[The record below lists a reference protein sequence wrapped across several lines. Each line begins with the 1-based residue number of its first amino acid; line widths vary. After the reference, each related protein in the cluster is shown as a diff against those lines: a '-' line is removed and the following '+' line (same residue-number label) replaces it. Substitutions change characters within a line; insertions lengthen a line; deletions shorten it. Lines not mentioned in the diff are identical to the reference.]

1 MGDEHKDSPLPL
13 SPRARYLARSP
24 KSSLVPKTRKQI
36 RLNQIRKS
44 FEKPRSITRH
54 SANKRSTKK
63 SKKSARKTFYAA
75 NAYTIL
81 GHGSEGNSTFILPAN
96 CMVITLA
103 HPGEITYT
111 DVLYEYFQMMAT
123 MDMNILL
130 NPLEH
135 MTELTKHFEPLTYYM
150 PGSKCPDFR
159 YTLAGVYK
167 TKLENANGNKKSYY
181 EACDPGSGVVNIA
194 DLQKEKLHNKYG
206 IVISKDTI
214 NTFTNED
221 ITDSIM
227 HQYRNSLWP
236 RKNLVERII
245 DHDIIDTLEL
255 SEEEPYEKYQFAL
268 ERLYASRNVIENQ
281 SFLTNMLPPGVYYN
295 FVCRDI
301 SSIRNIL
308 YTNNVENLKTIPYL
322 KAKHREGNDRYRQAV
337 NVIGQ
342 RIANFSRKAQARNL
356 YTSND
361 YKKRELL
368 DYNSQIEDYT
378 LTIPEEEE
386 RIRELHD
393 KREKIMQFINMFNEG
408 NEEYDQVQEEIAQ
421 YDKQIDI
428 SKKRIEKSKKYLKR
442 LPKEKASVIR
452 RFASMKK
459 SPRRKHRRHSAH

>member
-1 MGDEHKDSPLPL
+1 MGDEYKDAPSAL
-13 SPRARYLARSP
+13 SPRTRYLARSP
-24 KSSLVPKTRKQI
+24 KSPLVPKTRKQI

-44 FEKPRSITRH
+44 LEKPRSITRH
-54 SANKRSTKK
+54 SANKKRSVKK
-63 SKKSARKTFYAA
+63 SPRKPFYAA

-81 GHGSEGNSTFILPAN
+81 GHGSEGDSTFILPAN

-103 HPGEITYT
+103 HPGELIYIN
-111 DVLYEYFQMMAT
+111 VLYEYFATMAT

-135 MTELTKHFEPLTYYM
+135 MEELTKHFEPLTFYM

-167 TKLENANGNKKSYY
+167 TKAENGSSVYQAY
-181 EACDPGSGVVNIA
+181 EPGSGVVNIA
-194 DLQKEKLHNKYG
+194 TLQKEKLDDEYG
-206 IVISKDTI
+206 LGIPQDRI
-214 NTFTNED
+214 NTFTDED
-221 ITDSIM
+221 ITDSILN
-227 HQYRNSLWP
+227 QYRNSLWP
-236 RKNLVERII
+236 RKNLIERII

-255 SEEEPYEKYQFAL
+255 SEEEPYEKYQYAL
-268 ERLYASRNVIENQ
+268 ETLYTSPNIIENQ

-301 SSIRNIL
+301 QDIHNIL

-322 KAKHREGNDRYRQAV
+322 KAKHREGNDRYGQAV

-342 RIANFSRKAQARNL
+342 RITNFSRKAQARNL
-356 YTSND
+356 YRSND
-361 YKKRELL
+361 YKKRRILGF
-368 DYNSQIEDYT
+368 NSQIADYT
-378 LTIPEEEE
+378 ATIPEEKE

-393 KREKIMQFINMFNEG
+393 KKDKAIEFRNMFNEG
-408 NEEYDQVQEEIAQ
+408 NEEYDQLQAEIAQ
-421 YDKQIDI
+421 YDKEIEL
-428 SKKRIEKSKKYLKR
+428 STKLIEKSKKYLKR
-442 LPKEKASVIR
+442 LPKEKASLIR